1 MVLFVTSNNYVY
13 YLNINTGNLVLKE
26 YFYTEILLLVT
37 QVFVLNNANE
47 LSTLEEGF
55 PSNDG
60 CIGEG

>member
-13 YLNINTGNLVLKE
+13 SLNINIGNLVLKE
-26 YFYTEILLLVT
+26 YFYTKILLLFT
-37 QVFVLNNANE
+37 QVSVLNNANE